1 MNPPDLSLTCY
12 GGVAALPVALP
23 ELNLR
28 HGASAWFE
36 AEWDAIAQSLG
47 FAQQFLRSKGPS
59 PAQRAAAAYTAMLR
73 ADRPGESDEHG
84 RAQAAILKSL
94 TPAGG
99 NRWRVIADPS
109 TVVGGACYIEG
120 ATARTG
126 PRWPQ
131 TSTRAFYP
139 DTAPGYFGEGWN
151 GPAPRASSACGWTTP
166 LVLHLGTF
174 PYVYSS
180 RLDGRGPGARWSSST
195 ALPAVLGLQVA
206 TSLLDPATNL
216 QEDARTVGAI
226 LDHFI
231 VSTAALIGTVPTLPP
246 RPRLG
251 ALYQQSGVLVAHQG
265 SLEVHGFTGP
275 RGRLSAAAYNYVM
288 RRFAAFFTVRRA
300 ALRSLATLSPDTQ
313 RQALASG
320 DPFLRS
326 QAEQIMAGA

>member
-1 MNPPDLSLTCY
+1 MSPPDLSLTCY

-59 PAQRAAAAYTAMLR
+59 SAQRAAAAYTAMLR

-94 TPAGG
+94 TTAGG

-109 TVVGGACYIEG
+109 TVVGGGCYNEG
-120 ATARTG
+120 ATA
-126 PRWPQ
+126 
-131 TSTRAFYP
+131 TRAFYP

-206 TSLLDPATNL
+206 TSLLEPATNL

-231 VSTAALIGTVPTLPP
+231 VSTAALIGTVPVLPA

-251 ALYQQSGVLVAHQG
+251 ALYQQSGVLVAYQG

-275 RGRLSAAAYNYVM
+275 RGRLSAVAYNYVM
-288 RRFAAFFTVRRA
+288 RRFAAFFAVRRA

-313 RQALASG
+313 RQALASD

-326 QAEQIMAGA
+326 QAEQIMAGG